1 MSTFVAIVVGVAAG
15 GAMFD
20 LWQDRLWLIGI
31 IVMAIALIGTAV
43 SFRIPRVRAS
53 APGARIDFNP
63 WRQIGLGLKRLR
75 RDRVLSLTVA
85 GISYFWFL
93 GALLQLV
100 IILFGTQVMHLN
112 DRWVGVLTAFAA
124 IGIGGGSMAAGRL
137 SGDKVEL
144 GLAPIGSIGMGLFA
158 IALAHSGGSFAL
170 AALNLTLV
178 GFFGGLF
185 AVPLNALLQQRSGD
199 REKGRLMAT
208 NNFLN
213 MIGILVASG
222 ALSLC
227 TNVFGLPADRIIFIF
242 GVLTLE
248 LLEGYGCT
256 EMAPIVA
263 VNVPDVNDR
272 GEHQRGARRGTVGHP
287 LPGVVAKIVDPAT
300 GEGPLFNIEGLLLV
314 RGPNRMKGYL
324 GDPEST
330 SDVFRDGW
338 YVTGDIATIDE
349 SGFITITDRL
359 SRFSKIA
366 GEMVPHMKIE
376 QQIHSLLDEHY
387 ACVVTAVPDPAKGER
402 LIAFYTDPSLAP
414 HELWERLCLT
424 ELPRLWLPKRE
435 DLRIIDA
442 IPTLGTGKV
451 DLRAIRR
458 LAMGQV

>member
-1 MSTFVAIVVGVAAG
+1 
-15 GAMFD
+15 
-20 LWQDRLWLIGI
+20 RLREPI
-31 IVMAIALIGTAV
+31 AIA
-43 SFRIPRVRAS
+43 F
-53 APGARIDFNP
+53 
-63 WRQIGLGLKRLR
+63 K
-75 RDRVLSLTVA
+75 
-85 GISYFWFL
+85 
-93 GALLQLV
+93 
-100 IILFGTQVMHLN
+100 
-112 DRWVGVLTAFAA
+112 
-124 IGIGGGSMAAGRL
+124 
-137 SGDKVEL
+137 
-144 GLAPIGSIGMGLFA
+144 
-158 IALAHSGGSFAL
+158 
-170 AALNLTLV
+170 
-178 GFFGGLF
+178 
-185 AVPLNALLQQRSGD
+185 
-199 REKGRLMAT
+199 EK
-208 NNFLN
+208 
-213 MIGILVASG
+213 
-222 ALSLC
+222 
-227 TNVFGLPADRIIFIF
+227 F
-242 GVLTLE
+242 GVD
-248 LLEGYGCT
+248 LLEGYGST

-263 VNVPDVNDR
+263 VNVPDFVPSGAPSPASAR
-272 GEHQRGARRGTVGHP
+272 GEHQKGAQVGTVGHP